1 MRELFSEYALTLLT
15 IISGVLIVGIVFS
28 VFLEPE
34 SSFAQGISQ
43 YMEIFV
49 RWVLWLENILEH
61 YLYC

>member
-49 RWVLWLENILEH
+49 R
-61 YLYC
+61 